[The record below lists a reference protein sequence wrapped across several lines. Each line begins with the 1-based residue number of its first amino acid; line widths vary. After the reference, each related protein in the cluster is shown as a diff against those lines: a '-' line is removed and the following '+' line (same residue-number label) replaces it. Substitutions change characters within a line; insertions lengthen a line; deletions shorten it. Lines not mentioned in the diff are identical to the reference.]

1 MKANFKD
8 YLHLHFIVFVWGFT
22 AVLGDLISIPAVELV
37 FWRTLLAFGGMAAY
51 MRWRR
56 VPLRI
61 ERRALL
67 PILLTGS
74 LIAAHWILFFAAAK
88 VANVSI
94 CLVGLA
100 SVTLWTSILEPLIN
114 RQRIKWLE
122 VLLGGVMIFGLY
134 RVFAAEFSYALG
146 LVFAIVSA
154 LLGALF
160 SILNA
165 RLVKQYHYYSITLY
179 EMLGAWATCVLFLP
193 FYKTFWTEELK
204 LMPTL
209 TDWVYLSIL
218 SGICTVYAFS
228 ASVKLMKKF
237 TAFAVNLTVNLE
249 PVYGILLAFWLLDEA
264 KYLSTDFFTGGSII
278 LTAVLAYP
286 VLNYWF
292 YGRKKK
298 THIEPMRATHV
309 D

>member
-1 MKANFKD
+1 MKANWKD
-8 YLHLHFIVFVWGFT
+8 YLHLHFIVFIWGFT

-37 FWRTLLAFGGMAAY
+37 FWRTLLAFVGMAAY
-51 MRWRR
+51 MRWRK
-56 VPLRI
+56 VPLRL

-67 PILLTGS
+67 PIFLTGS
-74 LIAAHWILFFAAAK
+74 LIAAHWILFFAATK

-114 RQRIKWLE
+114 RQRIKLLE
-122 VLLGGVMIFGLY
+122 VVLGLVMIFGLY
-134 RVFAAEFSYALG
+134 RVFAAEFAYALG
-146 LVFAIVSA
+146 LIFAIISA
-154 LLGALF
+154 FLGALF
-160 SILNA
+160 GILNA
-165 RLVKQYHYYSITLY
+165 RLVKKYHYYSITLY
-179 EMLGAWATCVLFLP
+179 EMLGAWITCVLFLP
-193 FYKTFWTEELK
+193 LYKHLWAGELR
-204 LMPTL
+204 LQPGL
-209 TDWVYLSIL
+209 ADWGYLLAL
-218 SGICTVYAFS
+218 SGVCTVYAFS

-264 KYLSTDFFTGGSII
+264 KYLSTDFFIGGAVI
-278 LTAVLAYP
+278 LGAVFVYP
-286 VLNYWF
+286 VLNYWI

-298 THIEPMRATHV
+298 AHIEPMRATHV